1 LDQSRVLLSLA
12 EAINGLIP
20 LPIVVKEVLVMVGE
34 NKRTVF
40 ENWLAAYGSHLE
52 EIAGTRISRS
62 QEDQNSREICETDG
76 KQKQSH

>member
-1 LDQSRVLLSLA
+1 
-12 EAINGLIP
+12 
-20 LPIVVKEVLVMVGE
+20 MVGE

-62 QEDQNSREICETDG
+62 QQGQNSQEICEIDG